1 MMNSKIPHIH
11 QRGETYQYKQKAPA
25 TRPRNVVQEKGSGAR
40 ALSGSFQPG
49 SVNTRSRAETMDTKF
64 LRSQNTNPSRVKLV
78 HTTIWLH
85 PLVRAE
91 MERIAK
97 AEGLSI
103 SQVGAI
109 ACDEWVRS
117 NIHHQ
122 QTALAETKLRQMFR
136 EELQAF
142 GHRIVFF
149 LLRIALAAEQARI
162 LITNVLKLV
171 LKIGGLYEEKGYYAM
186 VDESAKLAKRNV
198 IKNTPQLKSLHEEWE
213 SAFANHTRER
223 KEGEAA

>member
-1 MMNSKIPHIH
+1 MLNTKTSQIP
-11 QRGETYQYKQKAPA
+11 QWGEAYQDKQNAPA
-25 TRPRNVVQEKGSGAR
+25 TRPRNVVQDKGVADNAR
-40 ALSGSFQPG
+40 AVAREPDPLMQVSRAQT
-49 SVNTRSRAETMDTKF
+49 VNTFSF
-64 LRSQNTNPSRVKLV
+64 RSQNTNPARVKLV
-78 HTTIWLH
+78 HTTIHLH
-85 PLVRAE
+85 PLVRQFLEQQAAATGTSVSAVGAQALADWAHSS
-91 MERIAK
+91 MERQHATTLK
-97 AEGLSI
+97 VEF
-103 SQVGAI
+103 
-109 ACDEWVRS
+109 
-117 NIHHQ
+117 
-122 QTALAETKLRQMFR
+122 RQIVR

-213 SAFANHTRER
+213 ATFANHTSER
-223 KEGEAA
+223 KEGEIA

>member
-1 MMNSKIPHIH
+1 
-11 QRGETYQYKQKAPA
+11 
-25 TRPRNVVQEKGSGAR
+25 
-40 ALSGSFQPG
+40 
-49 SVNTRSRAETMDTKF
+49 
-64 LRSQNTNPSRVKLV
+64 
-78 HTTIWLH
+78 
-85 PLVRAE
+85 
-91 MERIAK
+91 MERIAT

-109 ACDEWVRS
+109 ACDEWVRTD
-117 NIHHQ
+117 IHRQ

-142 GHRIVFF
+142 GHRMVFF

-213 SAFANHTRER
+213 ATFANHTSER
-223 KEGEAA
+223 KEGEIA